1 MSSQSNYNLSLLG
14 TLDWNN
20 TEGSDIWGWAD
31 GIGNEYALVGLNN
44 GFSVVNVT
52 TPTNPVEEFFIS
64 DINSTWRD
72 VKTFGHYAYVTT
84 EANAGLL
91 IVDLSDMSGNTYFH
105 QTIFNGNN
113 SSTEFTAAHN
123 LYIDENGVA
132 YIFGASSNSGSS
144 PADGA
149 IFLDVA
155 TNPIDPSYLGEWND
169 FYIHDGMVRGD
180 TMYVGCIYEGELYIV
195 DVSNKNNPQNLGHT
209 TTPSSFTH
217 NAWVSNDGNYV
228 FTTDEQ
234 SDAYVGS
241 YNITDMNN
249 IQEVDRIQSNP
260 GSNSIPHNAHVD
272 GNFLIT
278 SWYRDGTVVH
288 DITYPNN
295 MIEVANYDS
304 YAGSGDGFDGCW
316 GTYPFLPSGNI
327 ISSDINSNNSNNARL
342 LVYSRDFQQA
352 SYLDGNVSDITN
364 SLPIAS
370 ANIEILNTLSLIST
384 SSDIS
389 GNYSSGIAST
399 GNYDIVFSAAGY
411 LSDTL
416 NTNLSSGIITTVDIQ
431 LQPLVS
437 FNTSG
442 IVVDINGNGIENADV
457 LIYNNDNTFTVTTD
471 NLGNFNL
478 NNIYEGNYNI
488 IAGHWG
494 YITVCSDEY
503 ISSSNPLQPIVLSE
517 GYYDDFTFNF
527 GWSVSGGIFNPNDGI
542 WQRGNPEGT
551 SDSGI
556 NYNPEDDV
564 DNDCFENAY
573 VTGLEA
579 GTQTGSRDVDDFN
592 TILTSPIL
600 DLSGNQDYIL
610 NYDVWFSN
618 GFSWGAPPND
628 SLTVSV
634 SNGATNVVIDI
645 LTASSNN
652 LGEWSSKSFDLSQII
667 SLNNNIQFSIE
678 TADWD
683 ALGGHWVEGGFDNFY
698 ISNSLPSN
706 IIENINDNKKLIK
719 VIDILGR
726 ESNFN
731 SQLPLIYIY
740 DDGSIEKRI
749 IIK

>member
-1 MSSQSNYNLSLLG
+1 
-14 TLDWNN
+14 
-20 TEGSDIWGWAD
+20 
-31 GIGNEYALVGLNN
+31 
-44 GFSVVNVT
+44 
-52 TPTNPVEEFFIS
+52 
-64 DINSTWRD
+64 
-72 VKTFGHYAYVTT
+72 
-84 EANAGLL
+84 
-91 IVDLSDMSGNTYFH
+91 MSGNTYFY